1 MIEHVKPVLTQI
13 MQTLG
18 AEKKETLKNPLQR
31 LSDLLAD
38 DMHEVDALI
47 IQNMQSD
54 VPLIPKLA
62 EYLISA
68 GGKRIRP
75 LLTLASTAMFNG
87 DMKQSYLLAAAV
99 EFIHT
104 ATLLHDDVVDESNE
118 RRGKKAA
125 NLIYGN
131 QASVLVGDFLFS
143 KAFQMM
149 VESNSIKILS
159 ILSNA
164 SAVIAQGEVLQLS
177 TTNDIQTDL
186 PAYLEV
192 IESKTAALFE
202 ASCEVGAVIS
212 QQDQNTIDAMRDY
225 GMKLGTAFQ
234 IIDDAL
240 DYAADQKTLGKEIG
254 DDFREGKMTA
264 PVIFALQNASDEE
277 RDFWKRTLG
286 YKNQKDEDFERAMQL
301 IEKHAALDK
310 TVTLAKNYALK
321 ARNALNTAP
330 NNIYKTL
337 LCDLTDYTISRNF

>member
-1 MIEHVKPVLTQI
+1 
-13 MQTLG
+13 MQNTK
-18 AEKKETLKNPLQR
+18 ATTHTDFSNPLEH
-31 LSDLLAD
+31 LSHLLTD
-38 DMHEVDALI
+38 DMNAVNALI
-47 IQNMQSD
+47 IDNMQSD

-62 EYLISA
+62 EYLISS

-75 LLTLASTAMFNG
+75 LLTLASTSIFNG
-87 DMKQSYLLAAAV
+87 DMNKAYLLAAAV

-118 RRGKKAA
+118 RRGKKTA
-125 NLIYGN
+125 NLVFGN

-149 VESNSIKILS
+149 VDSDSLRILS
-159 ILSNA
+159 ILSGA
-164 SAVIAQGEVLQLS
+164 SAVIAEGEVLQLA
-177 TTNDIQTDL
+177 TTNDINTKL
-186 PAYLEV
+186 PEYLKV

-212 QQDQNTIDAMRDY
+212 NQNNQNIDAMKSY

-240 DYAADQKTLGKEIG
+240 DYAADQQKLGKELG

-264 PVIFALQNASDEE
+264 PVIFALESANEEE

-286 YKNQKDEDFERAMQL
+286 HKKQNEGDFEHALTL
-301 IEKHAALDK
+301 INKHKALEKSI
-310 TVTLAKNYALK
+310 TLARQYAAD
-321 ARNALNTAP
+321 ARQDISALP
-330 NNIYKTL
+330 GGIYKDL
-337 LCDLTDYTISRNF
+337 LCDITDYTISRSF